1 MVQAL
6 PTQKKQRPRGLP
18 APVKRLISAIDRARV
33 LRPAPRNWL
42 GMPKYGAD
50 APEQL
55 LIPLGSIA
63 IFAFYVCID
72 AASRGQ
78 IELSVFA
85 GLYTAISIFF
95 LYVPWLD
102 HDDDVYARLVS
113 KKMQCHP
120 SDIDWVEWCDRNYW
134 HYSECE
140 RFLPKVGRF
149 REEAFKEK
157 FGLLEGAPNVKSIQS
172 EHAFDPETAAALD
185 RYDHL
190 FRELREDRVVSS
202 SLSFVHFKIGDLR
215 KRIASRNPDQLPDSV
230 HNQFLELVTTA
241 TTRMERLRKRLVEDD
256 NDDLVS
262 DIAALHWQ
270 VETRL

>member
-1 MVQAL
+1 M
-6 PTQKKQRPRGLP
+6 
-18 APVKRLISAIDRARV
+18 RLVSAIDRRTV
-33 LRPAPRNWL
+33 LRPVPRNWL
-42 GMPKYGAD
+42 GMPQYGVD
-50 APEQL
+50 TPVVML
-55 LIPLGSIA
+55 FPLGVTA
-63 IFAFYVCID
+63 IFAFYVCVN

-85 GLYTAISIFF
+85 GVYAAFSTFCF
-95 LYVPWLD
+95 YVPWFE
-102 HDDDVYARLVS
+102 HDDDEYARLVA

-149 REEAFKEK
+149 REDTFNEK
-157 FGLLEGAPNVKSIQS
+157 VGLLEGAPNVKSIQS
-172 EHAFDPETAAALD
+172 EHAFDPDTAAALD

-190 FRELREDRVVSS
+190 FMELREDRAVSS

-215 KRIASRNPDQLPDSV
+215 KRIASRNQDQLPDGV
-230 HNQFLELVTTA
+230 RDQFLELVTTA
-241 TTRMERLRKRLVEDD
+241 TTRMERLRKKLVEDD
-256 NDDLVS
+256 NDDLMS